1 MKFVRN
7 SENYL
12 TYYYAK
18 NLKETLKHIL
28 ASLFISIVH
37 NFKLKNKL
45 LLKANDKLKIIIR
58 HLVAESSR
66 VVVVVVVVLAWA
78 FAGGWGFNGRV
89 TPMACL

>member
-1 MKFVRN
+1 MP
-7 SENYL
+7 
-12 TYYYAK
+12 K

-37 NFKLKNKL
+37 NFKFKKKYI

-66 VVVVVVVVLAWA
+66 VVVVVVVVVAWA